1 MLCCVVVLTF
11 RAEQGSEL
19 ALGASAIETSDEEH
33 DFTEVQMVAAAAAEA
48 NGLAHE
54 GRQRLTSLQKLQEEV
69 AERAAC
75 TRRALYMLS

>member
-1 MLCCVVVLTF
+1 MLTS

-19 ALGASAIETSDEEH
+19 ALGASAIDTSDEEH
-33 DFTEVQMVAAAAAEA
+33 EFSEVQKVAAAAAEA

-54 GRQRLTSLQKLQEEV
+54 GRQRLTSLQQLQEDV
-69 AERAAC
+69 AERAAR